1 MVASGLDASGLTLLK
16 IEPAVAN
23 QQPARATVFAS
34 ESGIGKLR
42 KKIEEFREKNR
53 TKKDGSE
60 GRPYNA
66 DLVQSIGAI
75 VEAGLRALWR
85 SPDQKFPDDNASRPW
100 EIWLDKDAATEF
112 VAGAAEF
119 GVIISADRLEFPE
132 DIVVIGTATRDAL
145 ALAVRRIA
153 GVRALA
159 APTVTA
165 DYFDSIEVEEQVDWV
180 DNLAGRTTFQ
190 DTQNPNYITLL
201 DRGIS
206 RAHPLIAPALAVDD
220 RHAAN
225 PAWGLD
231 DLVGHGT
238 QLAGLALFGDIS
250 VALQTMNP
258 IEVHHRLESVKIIPD
273 AGHNPHHLLG
283 AVSGGGTIRCSN

>member
-1 MVASGLDASGLTLLK
+1 MVASGLNASGLTLLK

-23 QQPARATVFAS
+23 QQVARATVFAS

-53 TKKDGSE
+53 TKKDGSK

-85 SPDQKFPDDNASRPW
+85 SPAQKFPDDSELRPW
-100 EIWLDKDAATEF
+100 EIWLDKEAATEF
-112 VAGAAEF
+112 IAGAAEF
-119 GVIISADRLEFPE
+119 GVIISVDRLEFPE
-132 DIVVIGTATRDAL
+132 DIVVIGTATREAL

-165 DYFDSIEVEEQVDWV
+165 DYFDAI
-180 DNLAGRTTFQ
+180 
-190 DTQNPNYITLL
+190 
-201 DRGIS
+201 
-206 RAHPLIAPALAVDD
+206 
-220 RHAAN
+220 
-225 PAWGLD
+225 
-231 DLVGHGT
+231 
-238 QLAGLALFGDIS
+238 
-250 VALQTMNP
+250 
-258 IEVHHRLESVKIIPD
+258 
-273 AGHNPHHLLG
+273 
-283 AVSGGGTIRCSN
+283 